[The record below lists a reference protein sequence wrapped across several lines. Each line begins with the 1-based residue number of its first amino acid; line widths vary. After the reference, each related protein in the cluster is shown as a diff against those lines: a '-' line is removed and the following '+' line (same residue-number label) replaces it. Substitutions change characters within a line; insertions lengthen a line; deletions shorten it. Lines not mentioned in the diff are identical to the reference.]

1 MILVED
7 FMNYLDLL
15 ENDIDEMHRDVRE
28 EVLFFRKCAAGDIYA
43 VKQNVEE
50 HRFRDS
56 TGVGTLSKDPLL
68 NLKYHMVITAG
79 IITRVCIEK
88 GLEAEKAFQMSDY
101 YIRKLDYAT
110 TEDEV
115 EQIHDD
121 MVLDFTGQM
130 RIALKDKNLSRAVS
144 MALDYI
150 YAHLSERITIKD
162 LANHTGVSA
171 SFLSREFSN
180 ELGISISDY
189 IRDKK
194 IEMSQELLINSDM
207 SIIEIACQLSFSSQ
221 SHFIQVFK
229 TLVGETP
236 KKYRSKNQ
244 KKWTTINSSKDSTT

>member
-1 MILVED
+1 
-7 FMNYLDLL
+7 MNYLDLL
-15 ENDIDEMHRDVRE
+15 ENGNDEMHRDIRE
-28 EVLFFRKCAAGDIYA
+28 EVIFFRQCAAGDIYA
-43 VKQNVEE
+43 VKQNIED

-56 TGVGTLSKDPLL
+56 TGVGTLSKDPVL

-79 IITRVCIEK
+79 ILTRVCIEN
-88 GLEAEKAFQMSDY
+88 GLESEKAFQMSDY
-101 YIRKLDYAT
+101 YIRKLDYAKS
-110 TEDEV
+110 EDEV
-115 EQIHDD
+115 EQIHDE

-144 MALDYI
+144 LALDYI

-162 LANHTGVSA
+162 LAKHTGVSA

-194 IEMSQELLINSDM
+194 IEMSQELLVNSDM

-244 KKWTTINSSKDSTT
+244 KNWTTINSSKDSTT

>member
-15 ENDIDEMHRDVRE
+15 ENGNDEMHRDIRE
-28 EVLFFRKCAAGDIYA
+28 EVIFFRQCAAGDIYA
-43 VKQNVEE
+43 VKQNIED

-56 TGVGTLSKDPLL
+56 TGVGTLSKDPVL

-79 IITRVCIEK
+79 ILTRVCIEN
-88 GLEAEKAFQMSDY
+88 GLESEKAFQMSDY
-101 YIRKLDYAT
+101 YIRKLDYAKS
-110 TEDEV
+110 EDEV
-115 EQIHDD
+115 EQIHDE

-144 MALDYI
+144 LALDYI

-194 IEMSQELLINSDM
+194 IEMSQELLVNSDM

-244 KKWTTINSSKDSTT
+244 KNWTTINSSKDSTT